1 MKEVIPVVDGTFPEE
16 PLKKTGKIKLEDIAV
31 ICGVS
36 ISSVSRA
43 LNNEPGISTETRKK
57 VLEAAAEHNFILPKR
72 KRPLARSQL
81 KLLVV
86 VPEESELSVNP
97 FLNIS
102 ELISA
107 INEAFAED
115 KKSIEIIS
123 IEDFIS
129 QMELEIPGVDGI
141 LFAYRDIN
149 DEQMEFLKKGHI
161 PYVFLSRV
169 MKEEN
174 YVVCNGYKSV
184 LEVTAM
190 LLKKGCQRI
199 GYFGHGENRNNM
211 DRFRGYRTAL
221 LESGVDL
228 DESLAYCVDDML
240 KINEGC
246 ADYFIE
252 RNCDAVVCFNDY
264 LAIKLMN
271 SLKERGKRIPADIS
285 VTGFDDSPLRKIYKP
300 LLTTVRLPSYDMG
313 FLAARWLRDNILN
326 KSNRDLRI
334 EIDGELVEGE
344 SVRS

>member
-1 MKEVIPVVDGTFPEE
+1 MPAVDGTFPEE
-16 PLKKTGKIKLEDIAV
+16 PLKKTGKIKLEDIAG

-57 VLEAAAEHNFILPKR
+57 VIDAAAEHNFTLPKR

-86 VPEESELSVNP
+86 VPEETELSVNP

-102 ELISA
+102 ELMSA
-107 INEAFAED
+107 INEAFNED
-115 KKSIEIIS
+115 KKSVEIIS
-123 IEDFIS
+123 IEDFTV
-129 QMELEIPGVDGI
+129 QMEQETPRVDGI

-149 DEQMEFLKKGHI
+149 DEQMDFLKKRRI

-174 YVVCNGYKSV
+174 YVICNGYKAV
-184 LEVTAM
+184 IEVTAM
-190 LLKKGCQRI
+190 LIEKGCRRI

-211 DRFRGYRTAL
+211 DRYRGYRTAL
-221 LESGVDL
+221 MESGVGV
-228 DESLAYCVDDML
+228 DENLVYCIDDML
-240 KINEGC
+240 NVNEGC

-252 RNCDAVVCFNDY
+252 NNCDAVVCFNDY

-271 SLKERGKRIPADIS
+271 SLKERGKSVPGDMS

-334 EIDGELVEGE
+334 EIDGELVQGE
-344 SVRS
+344 SVRP

>member
-1 MKEVIPVVDGTFPEE
+1 MKKE
-16 PLKKTGKIKLEDIAV
+16 GKIKLEDIAG

-43 LNNEPGISTETRKK
+43 LNNEPGISMETRKR
-57 VLEAAAEHNFILPKR
+57 VLEVAAEHNFTLPKR
-72 KRPLARSQL
+72 KRPLTRSQL

-107 INEAFAED
+107 INEAFADD

-123 IEDFIS
+123 IEDFMAEIE
-129 QMELEIPGVDGI
+129 QEIPGVDGI
-141 LFAYRDIN
+141 LFAYRDI
-149 DEQMEFLKKGHI
+149 DSEHMEFLKKRKI

-174 YVVCNGYKSV
+174 YVICNGYKAV
-184 LEVTAM
+184 IELCTM
-190 LLKKGCQRI
+190 LIERGCRRI
-199 GYFGHGENRNNM
+199 GYFGHSNNRNNQ
-211 DRFRGYRTAL
+211 DRYRGYRTAL
-221 LESGVDL
+221 LESGIRVDEDL
-228 DESLAYCVDDML
+228 VLFIEDML
-240 KINEGC
+240 TVSEES

-252 RNCDAVVCFNDY
+252 RNCDAVVCFNDF
-264 LAIKLMN
+264 LAIKLIN
-271 SLKERGKRIPADIS
+271 GIKEREKKVPDDIS

-300 LLTTVRLPSYDMG
+300 LLATVRLPSYDMG

-326 KSNRDLRI
+326 KSNRNLRI
-334 EIDGELVEGE
+334 EMDGEIVKGD
-344 SVRS
+344 SVRK